1 MPKPQNS
8 KLYTIFAIVFMDL
21 FGFGLVLPLLPFIA
35 ETYHATPLVIGLLS
49 GSYSLFQFISG
60 PILGRLSDRYG
71 RKKLLIISQF
81 GSVVGYVLL
90 GLANSLPILFVSR
103 IIDGI
108 TGGNISIAQA
118 YMADITDKNNRAKG
132 MGLLGAAFGLGFM
145 LGPAIGGYLSRF
157 GFAVPAYFA
166 AAIGLVTT
174 FMTVYFLEETV
185 NTTQTSHSPRTAL
198 TWNKLIALLKTFPI
212 GTLIITFFLISLGFS
227 GMQGTYAL
235 WAQATFN
242 WGPSQV
248 GSIFAYIGI
257 LSILVQTQLLPR
269 AIKKYSETN
278 LLKISLPILALGFIL
293 LSLSRALPLHLLAN
307 FFIVLGNSLAG
318 PTLSALATESIEP
331 TEYGETLGLL
341 QSAGSLGRI
350 AGPAVAGELF
360 YLYGKNTPFQI
371 SSIIFLLTGFALSV
385 ALKRGKLKH

>member
-1 MPKPQNS
+1 MVKAQNS

-21 FGFGLVLPLLPFIA
+21 LGFGLVLPLLPYIA
-35 ETYHATPLVIGLLS
+35 ESYHATPVVIGLLS
-49 GSYSLFQFISG
+49 GSYSLFQFIAG

-71 RKKLLIISQF
+71 RKKLLILSQF
-81 GSVVGYVLL
+81 GSVLGYILL
-90 GLANSLPILFVSR
+90 GLAGSLPLLFLSR

-118 YMADITDKNNRAKG
+118 YMADITNKQTRAKG

-145 LGPAIGGYLSRF
+145 LGPALGGYLSRY
-157 GFAVPAYFA
+157 GFATPAYFA
-166 AAIGLVTT
+166 AAVGLITT
-174 FMTVYFLEETV
+174 LMTIFYLEETV
-185 NTTQTSHSPRTAL
+185 KVSTTTNSPRTAMSL
-198 TWNKLIALLKTFPI
+198 NKLLEVLRTYPI
-212 GTLIITFFLISLGFS
+212 GLLIITFFLISLGFS

-242 WGPSQV
+242 WGPTQV
-248 GSIFAYIGI
+248 GNIFAYIGV
-257 LSILVQTQLLPR
+257 LSILVQTQILPR
-269 AIKKYSETN
+269 AVKYFSETT

-350 AGPAVAGELF
+350 AGPAIAGEIF

-371 SSIIFLLTGFALSV
+371 SSLIFIITGLILSFQ
-385 ALKRGKLKH
+385 LKRRRSSN